1 MDCGMSNDTPCTT
14 TLRAEWETCNHMA
27 RFEAWATLYYARF
40 HRLSPG
46 KSQPMECYH
55 DDEAE
60 NRAQC
65 DDWHKS
71 GLAKHDA
78 IMAVARLI
86 ERVEELERQ
95 VEDLTDGNA

>member
-1 MDCGMSNDTPCTT
+1 MSTDTPCAT
-14 TLRAEWETCNHMA
+14 TLRAEWDTCDHLV
-27 RFEAWATLYYARF
+27 RFETWASLYYARF
-40 HRLSPG
+40 RRLSPG
-46 KSQPMECYH
+46 KSQPMECSQ

-78 IMAVARLI
+78 IMALARAL
-86 ERVEELERQ
+86 ERIEELERQ
-95 VEDLTDGNA
+95 VEDLMDSDA